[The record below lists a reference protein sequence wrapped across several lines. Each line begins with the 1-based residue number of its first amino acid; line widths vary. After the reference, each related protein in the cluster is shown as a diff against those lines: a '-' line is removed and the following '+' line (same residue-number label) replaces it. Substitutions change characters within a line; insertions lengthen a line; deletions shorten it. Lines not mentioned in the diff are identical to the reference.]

1 MTKIGKNN
9 NLNNFEGSSIV
20 WFVIYIGIAV
30 AVSFTVPFPLSL
42 IFYLGIYLFLHS
54 YRMQSIQKRIYS
66 PVDLNKENKNKTK
79 KKRPNKFLNSIS
91 NILFNDNLYSQ
102 FGPQPLKFVC
112 MNCGKEHNER
122 TCPACGSTAV
132 RLG

>member
-1 MTKIGKNN
+1 MKKKIKNSKI
-9 NLNNFEGSSIV
+9 NLKIV
-20 WFVIYIGIAV
+20 I
-30 AVSFTVPFPLSL
+30 
-42 IFYLGIYLFLHS
+42 
-54 YRMQSIQKRIYS
+54 K
-66 PVDLNKENKNKTK
+66 NKENKNKTT

-122 TCPACGSTAV
+122 TCPVCGSNAV